1 MNIETK
7 LINGDKMTEIQIQVV
22 APSEPIAKAWV
33 QKRNADVKN
42 CTFYGKVRRWHDNIF
57 GQDQRTDL
65 GCLQD
70 VYKMT
75 VEGGDEEEPFEEN
88 AMYIPNRSEIVL
100 LGGERIA

>member
-75 VEGGDEEEPFEEN
+75 VDGGDEEEPFEEN

>member
-1 MNIETK
+1 
-7 LINGDKMTEIQIQVV
+7 MTEIQVV
-22 APSEPIAKAWV
+22 APSEIIAKAWV
-33 QKRNADVKN
+33 EKRNADVKN

-57 GQDQRTDL
+57 GKDQRTDL

-75 VEGGDEEEPFEEN
+75 VDGGDDEEPFEEN

>member
-1 MNIETK
+1 MP
-7 LINGDKMTEIQIQVV
+7 EILVV

-33 QKRNADVKN
+33 EKRNADVKN
-42 CTFYGKVRRWHDNIF
+42 CTFCGKVRRWHDNIF
-57 GQDQRTDL
+57 KAAIRPDL
-65 GCLQD
+65 GCLQN

-75 VEGGDEEEPFEEN
+75 VDGGDEEEPFKEN

>member
-1 MNIETK
+1 MP
-7 LINGDKMTEIQIQVV
+7 EILVV
-22 APSEPIAKAWV
+22 APCEIIAKAWV
-33 QKRNADVKN
+33 EKRNADVKN

-57 GQDQRTDL
+57 NKDARPDL

-75 VEGGDEEEPFEEN
+75 VDGGDEEEPFKEN

>member
-1 MNIETK
+1 
-7 LINGDKMTEIQIQVV
+7 MTEIQIQVV

-57 GQDQRTDL
+57 DKDARTDL

-75 VEGGDEEEPFEEN
+75 VDGGDDEEPFEEN
-88 AMYIPNRSEIVL
+88 AMYIPTKSEIII
-100 LGGERIA
+100 LGGEWIA